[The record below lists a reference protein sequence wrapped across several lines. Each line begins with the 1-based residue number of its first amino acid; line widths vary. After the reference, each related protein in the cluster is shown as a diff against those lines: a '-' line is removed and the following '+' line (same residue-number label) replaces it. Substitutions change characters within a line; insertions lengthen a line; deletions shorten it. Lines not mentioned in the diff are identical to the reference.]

1 MQVSYMNLQKL
12 MSYTRRALEDYDM
25 IQSGDRVCVG
35 ISGGKDSLALLY
47 AMKELSRY
55 YPAPFTVEAVTID
68 SGFDGSDFSQIK
80 AFCERL
86 GVRYTVGKTQIAE
99 VVFNIR
105 KEKNPCSLC
114 ANMRRGALNEAAV
127 SLGCTKVALGH
138 HNDDVIDT
146 FFMNLLYVGRI
157 ASFSPVTRLDRTGI
171 SLIRPLIYAPEKELT
186 AFAKNADLPVMKSC
200 CPMDKHT
207 VREDVKQLIHDLSKD
222 NRDLKPKVFG
232 AITRLG
238 INGYKVPGHERNH
251 NKTEQTDR

>member
-1 MQVSYMNLQKL
+1 MNLQKL

-47 AMKELSRY
+47 ALKELSRY

-86 GVRYTVGKTQIAE
+86 GVRYTVVKTQISE

-146 FFMNLLYVGRI
+146 FFREAAY
-157 ASFSPVTRLDRTGI
+157 RTKK
-171 SLIRPLIYAPEKELT
+171 AAAHAE
-186 AFAKNADLPVMKSC
+186 
-200 CPMDKHT
+200 
-207 VREDVKQLIHDLSKD
+207 
-222 NRDLKPKVFG
+222 
-232 AITRLG
+232 
-238 INGYKVPGHERNH
+238 
-251 NKTEQTDR
+251 